1 MAAEADQNPHV
12 AHAVLDDAGGFHV
25 IDEPID
31 LSAYR
36 WEDWITFALFWVLS
50 FVVFYQVFTRY
61 ILEDAAGWTEE
72 IARYLLVA
80 VVFIGGAMCVR
91 KNNHI
96 QVDFFYRLMPH
107 WMQRTV
113 STAVDIFRA
122 AFLAYAAWL
131 TYLLMQR
138 IGSQRMAIVDLPMGF
153 VFGAM
158 LFGFTMMAF
167 RAVQVTWR
175 HWKQGYSV
183 LERPETAID
192 DKSAIGGFEEPAK

>member
-12 AHAVLDDAGGFHV
+12 APAVLDDAGGFHV
-25 IDEPID
+25 TDEPID

-80 VVFIGGAMCVR
+80 VVFIGGAMGVR

-96 QVDFFYRLMPH
+96 QVDFFYRPMPH

-138 IGSQRMAIVDLPMGF
+138 IGSQRMAIIDLPMGF